1 MTFSGLAMTVEQ
13 ALEIIE
19 TILEQE
25 CLSKVQQIVFR
36 HSWFGQTYQ
45 EIATS
50 YGYEV
55 GYLADVGSKLW
66 QLLSKS
72 FGKKVTKNNI
82 HAVFKQ
88 QYIAMHAA
96 ARTPRAYAGEFPQ
109 FQGSFPNLL
118 TAQRSA
124 TKQRQDWGEEV
135 DVSIFYGRSAEL
147 VTLQQWIG
155 QDRCRLVAILGMG
168 GIGKTA
174 LAAKLAQ
181 QLQQQFQ
188 CLIWRSLRNAPPVKD
203 LLTDLILFLSHQQ
216 EVNLPETIDGLISRL
231 MEYLRSS
238 RCLLVLDNTES
249 IFQSG
254 ELAGRYRQGYEGY
267 GQLLRRVADEC
278 HQSCLVL
285 TSREKPIGLTGKEG
299 ITLPVRSLQ
308 VNGLGHKEA
317 QEIFK
322 AKGLDL
328 PENEY
333 RQLIGHYTGNP
344 LVLKIAVTTIES
356 LFDGDASR
364 FLAQGTAIFGGIWE
378 LLDQQFQRLS
388 ASEKQVMHWLAM
400 NRKWMTLS
408 QLQEFGPLL
417 CHRELLEVL
426 ESLLQRSLIARQAD
440 GFSQQ
445 PMIMEYM
452 SERLISQSYIE
463 DCEKCAIQETLG
475 QKSSESTDKEL
486 CSDANSLGARICDRR
501 VLITVKDKINSEN
514 RLNHRYQNGSRLG
527 APSGRKRVD
536 D

>member
-1 MTFSGLAMTVEQ
+1 MIFSGLAMTVEQ

-19 TILEQE
+19 SVLEQE

-36 HSWFGQTYQ
+36 HSWSGQTYQ
-45 EIATS
+45 QIATS

-66 QLLSKS
+66 QLLSKA

-82 HAVFKQ
+82 HAVLKQ

-96 ARTPRAYAGEFPQ
+96 GCTPRAYAGEFTR
-109 FQGSFPNLL
+109 SFPNLL

-124 TKQRQDWGEEV
+124 AKQRQDWGEEV
-135 DVSIFYGRSAEL
+135 DVSVFCGRPAEL

-168 GIGKTA
+168 GIGKTT

-188 CLIWRSLRNAPPVKD
+188 CLIWRSLRNAPPIKD
-203 LLTDLILFLSHQQ
+203 LLADLILFLSQQQ

-231 MEYLRSS
+231 MEYLRCS

-249 IFQSG
+249 IFQCG
-254 ELAGRYRQGYEGY
+254 ELAGRYRPGYEGY

-328 PENEY
+328 PEHEY
-333 RQLIGHYTGNP
+333 RELIGYYTGNP
-344 LVLKIAVTTIES
+344 LILKIAVTTIES

-378 LLDQQFQRLS
+378 MLDQQFHRLS

-408 QLQEFGPLL
+408 QLQEFGPPLRD
-417 CHRELLEVL
+417 RELLEVL
-426 ESLLQRSLIARQAD
+426 ESLLQRSLIERQAD

-452 SERLISQSYIE
+452 SERLVSQSYKE
-463 DCEKCAIQETLG
+463 YCEKCAIQATLS
-475 QKSSESTDKEL
+475 QKSSESTDKEPCL
-486 CSDANSLGARICDRR
+486 DANSLGARICDRR
-501 VLITVKDKINSEN
+501 VLITVKDKINSKN
-514 RLNHRYQNGSRLG
+514 RLNHHYHNGNGRA
-527 APSGRKRVD
+527 APPSE
-536 D
+536 